1 MSAPDPSPI
10 PGSITSLVN
19 TLGQTADSEREAL
32 IPRVYDVLRTI
43 ARSRAAQGRASG
55 VPATELVHE
64 AYVKLFGN
72 GPVEWDSRAH
82 FFGAAAR
89 AMQQVLIDLSRR
101 EEVRDR
107 HGPALAVG
115 GDLLAPSF
123 TWDGL
128 PRLTRAISELEH
140 IEPELAEIVRLLFFA
155 GLTQEQAARACG
167 LPLRS
172 LQRKWKV
179 ARGWLLLRM
188 KEQPGSPP
196 DR

>member
-1 MSAPDPSPI
+1 MPDPHPQ

-19 TLGQTADSEREAL
+19 VLGRTADNEREAL
-32 IPRVYDVLRTI
+32 IPRVYEVLRTI
-43 ARSRAAQGRASG
+43 ARSRAAQGRSG
-55 VPATELVHE
+55 SVPATELVHE

-101 EEVRDR
+101 EEVRGR

-115 GDLLAPSF
+115 GDLLAPSL

-128 PRLTRAISELEH
+128 PALTRAITELDV
-140 IEPELAEIVRLLFFA
+140 IDPDLAEIVRLLFFA

-188 KEQPGSPP
+188 KEQPGSHPG
-196 DR
+196 R

>member
-1 MSAPDPSPI
+1 MSAPDPSPN

-32 IPRVYDVLRTI
+32 VPRVYDVLRTI
-43 ARSRAAQGRASG
+43 ARSRAAHGRASG

-101 EEVRDR
+101 EEVRSR
-107 HGPALAVG
+107 HGAMLAAG
-115 GDLLAPSF
+115 GDPLAPSL
-123 TWDGL
+123 TWEAL
-128 PRLTRAISELEH
+128 PQFTRAIAELEQL
-140 IEPELAEIVRLLFFA
+140 EPELAEIVRLRFFA
-155 GLTQEQAARACG
+155 GLTQEQASRACG
-167 LPLRS
+167 LPLRT
-172 LQRKWKV
+172 LQRKWKL

-188 KEQPGSPP
+188 KEKPGSPP
-196 DR
+196 GR